1 MLTLSCLTVEAKK
14 LLVSGSNDRE
24 LLQGSCL
31 NSDAAAKRRSENFAD
46 GMLRWNDD
54 SACDDELRHL

>member
-14 LLVSGSNDRE
+14 LLVSDSNDRE

-31 NSDAAAKRRSENFAD
+31 NSDDAAKRRLENFAD
-46 GMLRWNDD
+46 GMLR
-54 SACDDELRHL
+54 